1 MKKILIAFLFF
12 GSLSYGQ
19 TKGISYQALI
29 IDPVV
34 QELPGYNN
42 TQVPLSNRN
51 ICLKFSFIDEL
62 NSLEYEEIFTTT
74 TDDVG
79 MVNLIIGTED
89 RTGGYASSFED
100 IAWSSL
106 PKNLKV
112 DLSVNDGC
120 SNFIEISNAPFT
132 AVPYALFALN
142 TENTPL
148 VLDNEAEII
157 LLKSLLAT
165 TQLGAGLN
173 SDGTYSPNASSNFI
187 TVATSLN
194 NADTILDGQVK
205 NNETTITTNT
215 SDIASNAAAI
225 ANNTISINT
234 NSTDIAVN
242 SSNITTN
249 TSGLADNTTAINER
263 VKIIDIVDDLTSGG
277 TMLPLSAE
285 QGKVL
290 KNLVDTTVNILVDD
304 NLTSTSTT
312 NALSA
317 NQGRELKGITD
328 TNSTN
333 IATNVTDIATNTSG
347 IATNVTDIA
356 TNTAKVGITTE
367 QASAIVDNTTKVGIT
382 TEQASAIENN
392 TAKVGISTEQASAIV
407 DNTAK
412 VGITTGQASAIVDNT
427 AKVGITTEQASAI
440 ENNTAKVGITTDQ
453 ASAIVDNTAKVGIT
467 TEQASAIVDNTTKV
481 GITTEQVSA
490 IENNTAKVGITTEQ
504 ASAIVDNTTKVG
516 ITTEQASAI
525 ENNTAKVG
533 ISTEQASAIVDN
545 TAKVG
550 ITTGQASAIV
560 DNTAKVGITTE
571 QASAIENNT
580 AKVGITTD
588 QASAI
593 VDNTAKV
600 GITTE
605 QASAIEDNTTNIAT
619 NVTAISAR
627 VEITNIIDDLTSG
640 GTTVPLSAE
649 QGKVLKGLVDSTVNI
664 TVEDNLTSTS
674 TSNALSANQGRELKA
689 LLDSNTSN
697 ITGAVMT
704 TGDQT
709 IAGAKTFSSTIV
721 GDINGNAATATTLET
736 ARNIAG
742 NAFDGSGNITIAA
755 ADLSDVTDAGSG
767 SIISSTERTKLT
779 NIETSADVTDATN
792 VLAAGAVMTTG
803 DQTIAG
809 AKTFSST
816 IVGDINGNAATATT
830 LETARNIAGNAF
842 DGSGNI
848 TIAAA
853 DLSDVTDAG
862 SGSIISSTERTKL
875 TNIETSADVT
885 DATNVLAAGAVMTTG
900 DQTIA
905 GAKTFS
911 STIVGDINGN
921 AATATTLETARNIAG
936 NAFDGSGNITI
947 AAADLSDVTD
957 AGSGSII
964 SSAERTKLINVED
977 GADVTDTDNVTTA
990 GALMDSEVTDLA
1002 GVKTVTISTLQVKPS
1017 EGAFADGDKT
1027 KLDGIAAGAQ
1037 VNVSGDSG
1045 NAAVYDNSGTPTL
1058 KSGITKTEIQTLI
1071 NVEDGADVTDTD
1083 NVTTAG
1089 ALMDSEVTDLA
1100 GVKTVTI
1107 STLQVKPSEGAF
1119 ADGDKTKL
1127 DGIAAGA
1134 QVNVSGD
1141 SGNAAVYDNSGTP
1154 TLKSGITKTEI
1165 QTLINVEDGA
1175 DVTDTDNVTTAGALM
1190 DSEVTDLAGVKT
1202 VTISTL
1208 QVKPSEGAFADGD
1221 KTKLDGIA
1229 AGAQVNVS
1237 GDSGNAAVYDNS
1249 GTPTLKSGITKTEI
1263 QTLINVE
1270 DGADVTDTD
1279 NVTTAGALMD
1289 SEVTDLAGVKTVTI
1303 STLQVKPSEGAF
1315 ADGDKTKLDGIAAGA
1330 QVNVSGDSG
1339 NAAVYDNSGT
1349 PTLKSGITK
1358 TEIQTLINVEDGAD
1372 VTDTDNVTTAG
1383 ALMDSEVTD
1392 LAGVK
1397 TVTISTLQVKP
1408 SEGAF
1413 ADGDKTKLDGIAA
1426 GAQVNVSGDSG
1437 NAAVYDNSGTPT
1449 LKSGITKTEI
1459 QTLINVEDGAD
1470 VTDTDN
1476 VTTAGALMD
1485 SEVTDLAGVKT
1496 VTISTLQVK
1505 PSEGAFADGDKTK
1518 LDGIAAGAQVNVS
1531 GDSGNAAVYDNSGTP
1546 TLKSGI
1552 TKTEIQTLINVEDGA
1567 DVTDTDNVTTAG
1579 ALMDSEVTDLA
1590 GVKTVTISTLQVKP
1604 SEGAF
1609 ADGDKTKLDG
1619 IAAGAQ
1625 VNVSGDSGNAAVYD
1639 NSGTPTLKSGITKT
1653 EIQTLIN
1660 VEDGADVTDTDNVT
1674 TAGALMDSEVTDLAG
1689 VKTVTIST
1697 LQVKP
1702 SEGAFADGDKTK
1714 LDGIAAGAQVNVSGD
1729 SGNAAVYDNSGT
1741 PTLKSGITKTEI
1753 QTLINVE
1760 DGAKDDQT
1768 AAEVVSTATTNIAAL
1783 TVQTALAELDDEKLA
1798 LAGGTMTGN
1807 ITMNG
1812 TETVDG
1818 RDLSVDGAKLDL
1830 IEPSATADQTA
1841 AQVVST
1847 ATGAIEATNVDSAIA
1862 ELEAEKLALAGG
1874 TMTGNITMGANDISG
1889 TGSVTA
1895 TTFSGNLIG
1904 NILDSNENELVKG
1917 TATASAVNEITVTN
1931 AATGNGPTISAT
1943 GSDTNIDLNI
1953 EAKGTGIVN
1962 TSGDLTVGGT
1972 IDVTGSTSMAAIS
1985 SDGVVT
1991 LSNNT
1996 TSTSSTTG
2004 ALKVT
2009 GGVGVAENL
2018 NVGGALDVT
2027 GDTNLNS
2034 TTTSTSSSTG
2044 ALVVDGGVGVAENL
2058 NVGGAIDVTDA
2069 ATTRNNLGIYGGSL
2083 NWITNGDDGFG
2094 NSVADTEGTMTLPSS
2109 ITLSSSST
2117 VVLTIK
2123 SKTIG
2128 AVCVVQS
2135 IVNIVNPTGED
2146 SITVTLNTAVDD
2158 DEVIFSY
2165 IIIE

>member
-34 QELPGYNN
+34 QELPGFNN
-42 TQVPLSNRN
+42 TQVPLANRN

-100 IAWSSL
+100 ITWSSL

-132 AVPYALFALN
+132 AVPFALFALN

-173 SDGTYSPNASSNFI
+173 TDGTYSPNASSNFI
-187 TVATSLN
+187 TGATSLN

-205 NNETTITTNT
+205 NNKDVITDNTTSIGTNT
-215 SDIASNAAAI
+215 TGIVTNLTAI
-225 ANNTISINT
+225 GDNTI
-234 NSTDIAVN
+234 
-242 SSNITTN
+242 NITTN
-249 TSGLADNTTAINER
+249 TSGIATNLTTITDNTTNIGTNTTGIATNTNAITDNTTSIGTNTTGIATNTTAITDNTTNITTNTSGIATNTNAITDNTTSIGTNTTGIADNTIAINER
-263 VKIIDIVDDLTSGG
+263 VKIVDIVDDLTTGG

-290 KNLVDTTVNILVDD
+290 KNLVDTTVNILVEDD
-304 NLTSTSTT
+304 LTSTSTT

-328 TNSTN
+328 TNSTD

-356 TNTAKVGITTE
+356 TNTSG
-367 QASAIVDNTTKVGIT
+367 
-382 TEQASAIENN
+382 
-392 TAKVGISTEQASAIV
+392 
-407 DNTAK
+407 
-412 VGITTGQASAIVDNT
+412 
-427 AKVGITTEQASAI
+427 
-440 ENNTAKVGITTDQ
+440 
-453 ASAIVDNTAKVGIT
+453 
-467 TEQASAIVDNTTKV
+467 
-481 GITTEQVSA
+481 
-490 IENNTAKVGITTEQ
+490 
-504 ASAIVDNTTKVG
+504 
-516 ITTEQASAI
+516 
-525 ENNTAKVG
+525 
-533 ISTEQASAIVDN
+533 
-545 TAKVG
+545 
-550 ITTGQASAIV
+550 
-560 DNTAKVGITTE
+560 
-571 QASAIENNT
+571 
-580 AKVGITTD
+580 
-588 QASAI
+588 
-593 VDNTAKV
+593 
-600 GITTE
+600 
-605 QASAIEDNTTNIAT
+605 IAT
-619 NVTAISAR
+619 NVTDIATNTSGIATNVTDIATNTSGIATN
-627 VEITNIIDDLTSG
+627 VTDIATNTSGIATNVTDIATNTSGIATNVTDIATNTSGIATNVTDIATNTSGIATNVTDIATNTSGIATNVTDIATNVTDIATNTSGIATNVTDIATNTSGIATNVTDIATNTSGIATNVTDIATNTSGIATNVTDIATNNSGITTNVTDIATNTSGIATNVTDITTNTSGIATNVTDIATNTSGIATNVTDIATNTSGIATNVTDIATNTSGIATNVTDITTNTSGIATNVTDIATNTSGIATNVTDIATNTSGIATNVTDIATNTSGIATNVTDIATNTSGIATNVTDIATNTSGITTNVTDIATNTSGIATNVTDIATNTSGIATNVTDIATNTSGIATNVTDIATNTSGIATNVTDIATNTSGIATNVTDIATNTSGIATNVTDIATNTSGIATNVTDITTNTSGIATNVTDIATNTSGIATNVTDIATNTSGIATNVTDIATNTSGIATNLTDIATNTSGIATNVTDIATNTSGIATNVTDIATNISGIATNVTDIATNTSG
-640 GTTVPLSAE
+640 IATNETDIATNSSGIATNVTDIATNTSGIATNVTDIATKITGNNAITAGTNT
-649 QGKVLKGLVDSTVNI
+649 KITYDTKGLVTAGSAATTADIDASTDRNYVTDAEA
-664 TVEDNLTSTS
+664 TVI
-674 TSNALSANQGRELKA
+674 G
-689 LLDSNTSN
+689 NTSGTN
-697 ITGAVMT
+697 

-709 IAGAKTFSSTIV
+709 LSGLGGVAGNSAITAGTNTKITYDAKGLVTAGS
-721 GDINGNAATATTLET
+721 AATT
-736 ARNIAG
+736 ADIDASTDRNY
-742 NAFDGSGNITIAA
+742 
-755 ADLSDVTDAGSG
+755 VTDAQATVVIGNTSG
-767 SIISSTERTKLT
+767 T
-779 NIETSADVTDATN
+779 N
-792 VLAAGAVMTTG
+792 TG
-803 DQTIAG
+803 DQTAAQVVSTATGAIVATNVDSAIAELEAKKLALAGGEMTGNITMNGTETVDGRDLSVDGAKLDGIAAG
-809 AKTFSST
+809 AQVNVS
-816 IVGDINGNAATATT
+816 GDSGNAAVYDNSGTPT
-830 LETARNIAGNAF
+830 LK
-842 DGSGNI
+842 SGI
-848 TIAAA
+848 TK
-853 DLSDVTDAG
+853 
-862 SGSIISSTERTKL
+862 TE
-875 TNIETSADVT
+875 I
-885 DATNVLAAGAVMTTG
+885 
-900 DQTIA
+900 QT
-905 GAKTFS
+905 
-911 STIVGDINGN
+911 
-921 AATATTLETARNIAG
+921 
-936 NAFDGSGNITI
+936 
-947 AAADLSDVTD
+947 
-957 AGSGSII
+957 
-964 SSAERTKLINVED
+964 LINVED
-977 GADVTDTDNVTTA
+977 GADVTDATNVLAA

-1002 GVKTVTISTLQVKPS
+1002 GVKAVTISTLQVKPS

-1071 NVEDGADVTDTD
+1071 NVEDGADVTDAT
-1083 NVTTAG
+1083 NVLAAG

-1100 GVKTVTI
+1100 GVKAVTI

-1175 DVTDTDNVTTAGALM
+1175 DVTDATNVLAAGALM
-1190 DSEVTDLAGVKT
+1190 DSEVTDLAGVKA

-1270 DGADVTDTD
+1270 DGADVTDAT
-1279 NVTTAGALMD
+1279 NVLAAGALMD
-1289 SEVTDLAGVKTVTI
+1289 SEVTDLAGVKAVTI

-1372 VTDTDNVTTAG
+1372 VTDATNVLAAG

-1397 TVTISTLQVKP
+1397 AVTISTLQVKP

-1470 VTDTDN
+1470 VTDATN
-1476 VTTAGALMD
+1476 VLAAGALMD
-1485 SEVTDLAGVKT
+1485 SEVTDLAGVKA

-1567 DVTDTDNVTTAG
+1567 DVTDATNVLAAG

-1590 GVKTVTISTLQVKP
+1590 GVKAVTISTLQVKP

-1660 VEDGADVTDTDNVT
+1660 VEDGADVTDATNVLA
-1674 TAGALMDSEVTDLAG
+1674 AGALMTTGDQTIADS
-1689 VKTVTIST
+1689 KTFSSTI
-1697 LQVKP
+1697 V
-1702 SEGAFADGDKTK
+1702 GD
-1714 LDGIAAGAQVNVSGD
+1714 IN
-1729 SGNAAVYDNSGT
+1729 GNAATATKIASITNSDIVQ
-1741 PTLKSGITKTEI
+1741 LTET
-1753 QTLINVE
+1753 QTL
-1760 DGAKDDQT
+1760 
-1768 AAEVVSTATTNIAAL
+1768 TNKTL
-1783 TVQTALAELDDEKLA
+1783 TSPTI
-1798 LAGGTMTGN
+1798 TG
-1807 ITMNG
+1807 
-1812 TETVDG
+1812 
-1818 RDLSVDGAKLDL
+1818 
-1830 IEPSATADQTA
+1830 
-1841 AQVVST
+1841 
-1847 ATGAIEATNVDSAIA
+1847 TGAIAGTFTGDITGDVTGNADTVTDNRPTSD
-1862 ELEAEKLALAGG
+1862 ALA
-1874 TMTGNITMGANDISG
+1874 DISAVG
-1889 TGSVTA
+1889 SEYNSTSNIGSGEREFVTGFGITFNTFEAGIDISTESVVMIIPIEPAYSTV
-1895 TTFSGNLIG
+1895 SSIDLPMQLIVT
-1904 NILDSNENELVKG
+1904 ID
-1917 TATASAVNEITVTN
+1917 ATN
-1931 AATGNGPTISAT
+1931 AAN
-1943 GSDTNIDLNI
+1943 DT
-1953 EAKGTGIVN
+1953 
-1962 TSGDLTVGGT
+1962 
-1972 IDVTGSTSMAAIS
+1972 
-1985 SDGVVT
+1985 
-1991 LSNNT
+1991 
-1996 TSTSSTTG
+1996 
-2004 ALKVT
+2004 
-2009 GGVGVAENL
+2009 
-2018 NVGGALDVT
+2018 
-2027 GDTNLNS
+2027 
-2034 TTTSTSSSTG
+2034 
-2044 ALVVDGGVGVAENL
+2044 
-2058 NVGGAIDVTDA
+2058 
-2069 ATTRNNLGIYGGSL
+2069 
-2083 NWITNGDDGFG
+2083 F
-2094 NSVADTEGTMTLPSS
+2094 
-2109 ITLSSSST
+2109 
-2117 VVLTIK
+2117 
-2123 SKTIG
+2123 
-2128 AVCVVQS
+2128 
-2135 IVNIVNPTGED
+2135 
-2146 SITVTLNTAVDD
+2146 TLNTWNGGG
-2158 DEVIFSY
+2158 FSAPNVNFKFKFLVFK
-2165 IIIE
+2165 

>member
-1 MKKILIAFLFF
+1 
-12 GSLSYGQ
+12 
-19 TKGISYQALI
+19 
-29 IDPVV
+29 V
-34 QELPGYNN
+34 
-42 TQVPLSNRN
+42 
-51 ICLKFSFIDEL
+51 
-62 NSLEYEEIFTTT
+62 
-74 TDDVG
+74 
-79 MVNLIIGTED
+79 
-89 RTGGYASSFED
+89 
-100 IAWSSL
+100 
-106 PKNLKV
+106 
-112 DLSVNDGC
+112 
-120 SNFIEISNAPFT
+120 
-132 AVPYALFALN
+132 
-142 TENTPL
+142 
-148 VLDNEAEII
+148 
-157 LLKSLLAT
+157 
-165 TQLGAGLN
+165 
-173 SDGTYSPNASSNFI
+173 
-187 TVATSLN
+187 
-194 NADTILDGQVK
+194 
-205 NNETTITTNT
+205 
-215 SDIASNAAAI
+215 
-225 ANNTISINT
+225 
-234 NSTDIAVN
+234 
-242 SSNITTN
+242 
-249 TSGLADNTTAINER
+249 SG
-263 VKIIDIVDDLTSGG
+263 
-277 TMLPLSAE
+277 
-285 QGKVL
+285 
-290 KNLVDTTVNILVDD
+290 
-304 NLTSTSTT
+304 
-312 NALSA
+312 
-317 NQGRELKGITD
+317 
-328 TNSTN
+328 
-333 IATNVTDIATNTSG
+333 
-347 IATNVTDIA
+347 
-356 TNTAKVGITTE
+356 
-367 QASAIVDNTTKVGIT
+367 
-382 TEQASAIENN
+382 
-392 TAKVGISTEQASAIV
+392 
-407 DNTAK
+407 
-412 VGITTGQASAIVDNT
+412 
-427 AKVGITTEQASAI
+427 
-440 ENNTAKVGITTDQ
+440 
-453 ASAIVDNTAKVGIT
+453 
-467 TEQASAIVDNTTKV
+467 
-481 GITTEQVSA
+481 
-490 IENNTAKVGITTEQ
+490 
-504 ASAIVDNTTKVG
+504 
-516 ITTEQASAI
+516 
-525 ENNTAKVG
+525 
-533 ISTEQASAIVDN
+533 
-545 TAKVG
+545 
-550 ITTGQASAIV
+550 
-560 DNTAKVGITTE
+560 
-571 QASAIENNT
+571 
-580 AKVGITTD
+580 
-588 QASAI
+588 
-593 VDNTAKV
+593 
-600 GITTE
+600 
-605 QASAIEDNTTNIAT
+605 
-619 NVTAISAR
+619 
-627 VEITNIIDDLTSG
+627 
-640 GTTVPLSAE
+640 
-649 QGKVLKGLVDSTVNI
+649 DS
-664 TVEDNLTSTS
+664 
-674 TSNALSANQGRELKA
+674 
-689 LLDSNTSN
+689 
-697 ITGAVMT
+697 
-704 TGDQT
+704 
-709 IAGAKTFSSTIV
+709 
-721 GDINGNAATATTLET
+721 GNAAVYDNSGTPTLKSGITKTEIQT
-736 ARNIAG
+736 LINVE
-742 NAFDGSGNITIAA
+742 DG
-755 ADLSDVTDAGSG
+755 
-767 SIISSTERTKLT
+767 
-779 NIETSADVTDATN
+779 ADVTDTDN
-792 VLAAGAVMTTG
+792 VTTAGALMDSEVTDLAGVKTVTISTLQVKPSEGAFADGDKTKLDGIAAGAQVNVSG
-803 DQTIAG
+803 D
-809 AKTFSST
+809 S
-816 IVGDINGNAATATT
+816 GNAAVYDNSGTPT
-830 LETARNIAGNAF
+830 LKSGITKTEIQTLINVE
-842 DGSGNI
+842 DG
-848 TIAAA
+848 
-853 DLSDVTDAG
+853 
-862 SGSIISSTERTKL
+862 
-875 TNIETSADVT
+875 ADVT
-885 DATNVLAAGAVMTTG
+885 DTDNVTTAGALMDSEVTDLAGVKTVTISTLQVKPSEGAFADGDKTKLDGIAAGAQVNVSG
-900 DQTIA
+900 D
-905 GAKTFS
+905 S
-911 STIVGDINGN
+911 GN
-921 AATATTLETARNIAG
+921 AAVYDNSGTPTLKSGITKTEIQTLINVE
-936 NAFDGSGNITI
+936 DG
-947 AAADLSDVTD
+947 ADVTD
-957 AGSGSII
+957 TDNVTTAGALMDSEVTDLAGVKTVTISTLQVKPSEGAFADGDKTKLDGIAAGAQVNVSGDSGNAAVYDNSGTPTLKSGITKTEIQTLINVEDGADVTDTDNVTTAGALMDSEVTDLAGVKTVTI
-964 SSAERTKLINVED
+964 STLQVKPSEGAFADGDKTKLDGIAAGAQVNVSGDSGNAAVYDNSGTPTLKSGITKTEIQTLINVEDGADVTDTDNVTTAGALMDSEVTDLAGIKTVTISTLQVKPSEGAFADGDKTKLDGIAAGAQVNVSGDSGNAAVYDNSGTPTLKSGITKTEIQTLINVEDGADVTDTDNVTTAGALMDSEVTDLAGVKTVTISTLQVKPSEGAFADGDKTKLDGIAAGAQVNVSGDSGNAAVYDNSGTPTLKSGITKTEIQTLINVED

-1768 AAEVVSTATTNIAAL
+1768 ASEVVSTATTNIAAL
-1783 TVQTALAELDDEKLA
+1783 TVQTALAELDD
-1798 LAGGTMTGN
+1798 
-1807 ITMNG
+1807 
-1812 TETVDG
+1812 
-1818 RDLSVDGAKLDL
+1818 
-1830 IEPSATADQTA
+1830 
-1841 AQVVST
+1841 
-1847 ATGAIEATNVDSAIA
+1847 
-1862 ELEAEKLALAGG
+1862 EKLALAGG

-1917 TATASAVNEITVTN
+1917 TATASAVNEINVTN
-1931 AATGNGPTISAT
+1931 AATGNGATISAS
-1943 GSDTNIDLNI
+1943 GDDTDIDLNI
-1953 EAKGTGIVN
+1953 EAKGTGVVN
-1962 TSGDLTVGGT
+1962 TSGDLTVGGAMDVTGSTSMAAINSDGVVTLSNNTTSSSSSTGALKVTGGVGVAENLNVGGT